1 MRQRLQDEKSSL
13 FSLQQKTF
21 LLEEEM
27 KETDQSFKKE
37 KEFILTHA
45 NLQGFFEAYRK
56 TTYRQ
61 QKERLEEKRRLEGEL
76 SKIQEKVRQMFQK
89 AKSYEIPY
97 ENYQR
102 QSLKQQRDS
111 EQKNLDETGLT
122 LFRRKKC
129 KIQT

>member
-13 FSLQQKTF
+13 FSLQQKAF
-21 LLEEEM
+21 LLEQEI
-27 KETDQSFKKE
+27 KKTDQDFEKE
-37 KEFILTHA
+37 KNFIETHA

-56 TTYRQ
+56 TTYHQ
-61 QKERLEEKRRLEGEL
+61 QKERLEEKRSLEREL

-89 AKSYEIPY
+89 SKSYEIPY

-111 EQKNLDETGLT
+111 EQKILDETGLI
-122 LFRRKKC
+122 LFRRKKS
-129 KIQT
+129 KI